1 VELPEVIEARRMFGA
16 LDHILRVA
24 AADIDSYETFA
35 IDRLQAIS
43 GIARVQSHI
52 TMKALKREYP

>member
-1 VELPEVIEARRMFGA
+1 MELPEVIEARRMFGA

-24 AADIDSYETFA
+24 AADIDSYETLA
-35 IDRLQAIS
+35 IDRLQAIP

-52 TMKALKREYP
+52 T